1 MYDSHLFTV
10 NRAGVVAC
18 ADLKTGKR
26 LWQLRLKGPFTS
38 SPVAAGG
45 HLFFFNEK
53 GLGQVVKPGAKSGT
67 IAGEGDLGETILA
80 TPAIANGAVYVR
92 SDGHLWKIAK

>member
-1 MYDSHLFTV
+1 M
-10 NRAGVVAC
+10 AC

-53 GLGQVVKPGAKSGT
+53 GLGQVVKPGDKRGT

-80 TPAIANGAVYVR
+80 TPAISNGAIYVR
-92 SDGHLWKIAK
+92 SDGHLWKIAR